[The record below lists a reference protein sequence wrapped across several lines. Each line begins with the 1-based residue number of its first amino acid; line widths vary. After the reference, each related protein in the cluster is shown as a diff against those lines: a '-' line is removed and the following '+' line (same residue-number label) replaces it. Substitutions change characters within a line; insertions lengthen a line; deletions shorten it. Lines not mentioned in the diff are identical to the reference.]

1 MEHSK
6 ILPRLR
12 IARNFD
18 APERS
23 TEMKKKKK
31 KLNRTIRLSQIIK
44 QAIFFSSEEINQ
56 HSTRN

>member
-23 TEMKKKKK
+23 TEMKKKK